1 MLFRSHAPRFY
12 HYLDRHI
19 EIDGD
24 AHGPASLDLI
34 ELLCENE
41 PMRAVEAEQAAVAAI
56 HARVLLWDQIYA
68 RIVAQNN

>member
-1 MLFRSHAPRFY
+1 MQPRFY

-41 PMRAVEAEQAAVAAI
+41 PIRAVEAEQAAISAI
-56 HARVLLWDQIYA
+56 RSRIQLWDLIFK
-68 RIVAQNN
+68 RIKSK